1 MPWLRPDCRPPTF
14 TTSTVFTSVFASS
27 SWKWVLTLTRS
38 PTNFCGQW
46 HCSQVSRAGRRL
58 WTGTA
63 IGRG

>member
-1 MPWLRPDCRPPTF
+1 MPWLRPAWRPPTF
-14 TTSTVFTSVFASS
+14 TTSTVFVSVFVSS
-27 SWKWVLTLTRS
+27 SLKCVFTLKRS
-38 PTNFCGQW
+38 PTNLLGQW